1 MDNQWSI
8 WLCPDPSEQSSIQ
21 QLVNECC
28 YRFKS
33 SPFASHITLF
43 GRVNA
48 DPETTFSFLSDCVS
62 GLGLISLNMLGVKTG
77 PQPWKTLYL
86 QVDKTE
92 PLVRLQKEIDQY
104 LNVYRHY
111 EFDPHLSLA
120 YGNLEIDESKLENI
134 SFPESITFSSVALM
148 ETPDDINEW
157 KSIFQADLTG
167 GKIL

>member
-1 MDNQWSI
+1 MDNRWSI
-8 WLCPDPSEQSSIQ
+8 WLYPDPSEQSSIQ

-33 SPFASHITLF
+33 SPFASHVTLF
-43 GRVNA
+43 GRVDA
-48 DPETTFSFLSDCVS
+48 DPETTFSYLSDCVR
-62 GLGLISLNMLGVKTG
+62 GLGSISLNMLGVKTG
-77 PQPWKTLYL
+77 SIPWKALYL

-120 YGNLEIDESKLENI
+120 YGGVL
-134 SFPESITFSSVALM
+134 A
-148 ETPDDINEW
+148 IN
-157 KSIFQADLTG
+157 
-167 GKIL
+167 

>member
-8 WLCPDPSEQSSIQ
+8 WLCPDPSDPSSIQ
-21 QLVNECC
+21 QLVDECC

-43 GRVNA
+43 GRVDA
-48 DPETTFSFLSDCVS
+48 DPETAFSFLADYVG
-62 GLGLISLNMLGVKTG
+62 GLGSISLNMLSVKTG
-77 PQPWKTLYL
+77 TLPWKTLYL
-86 QVDKTE
+86 QVDKTK

-104 LNVYRHY
+104 LNAYRHY

-120 YGNLEIDESKLENI
+120 YGNLEINESKLEKI
-134 SFPESITFSSVALM
+134 TFPETITFSSVVLM

-157 KSIFQADLTG
+157 KLIFQADLIG
-167 GKIL
+167 GKVL

>member
-33 SPFASHITLF
+33 SPFASHVTLF
-43 GRVNA
+43 GRVDA

-77 PQPWKTLYL
+77 SPPWKTLYL

-92 PLVRLQKEIDQY
+92 SLVRLQKEINQY

>member
-33 SPFASHITLF
+33 SPFASHVTLF
-43 GRVNA
+43 GRVDA
-48 DPETTFSFLSDCVS
+48 DPETTFSYLSDCVR
-62 GLGLISLNMLGVKTG
+62 GLCSISLNMLGVKTG
-77 PQPWKTLYL
+77 TIPWKALYL

-104 LNVYRHY
+104 LNVHRHY

-120 YGNLEIDESKLENI
+120 YGNPEIDESKLENI
-134 SFPESITFSSVALM
+134 SFPETITFSSVVLM
-148 ETPDDINEW
+148 ETPDDINKW
-157 KSIFQADLTG
+157 KLIFQADLIG
-167 GKIL
+167 GKVL

>member
-1 MDNQWSI
+1 MD
-8 WLCPDPSEQSSIQ
+8 
-21 QLVNECC
+21 
-28 YRFKS
+28 
-33 SPFASHITLF
+33 
-43 GRVNA
+43 A
-48 DPETTFSFLSDCVS
+48 DPETTFSFLSDCVR

-77 PQPWKTLYL
+77 PPPWKTLYL

-92 PLVRLQKEIDQY
+92 PLVRHQKEIDQY

-134 SFPESITFSSVALM
+134 SFPETITFSSVVLM

-157 KSIFQADLTG
+157 KLIFQADLIG
-167 GKIL
+167 GKVL

>member
-8 WLCPDPSEQSSIQ
+8 WLCPDPSDQSSIQ
-21 QLVNECC
+21 QLVDECC

-43 GRVNA
+43 GRVDA
-48 DPETTFSFLSDCVS
+48 DPETSFSFLADYVG
-62 GLGLISLNMLGVKTG
+62 GLGSISLNMLGVKTG
-77 PQPWKTLYL
+77 TLPWKTLYL
-86 QVDKTE
+86 QVDKTK

-104 LNVYRHY
+104 LNAYRHY

-120 YGNLEIDESKLENI
+120 YGNLEINESKLEKI
-134 SFPESITFSSVALM
+134 TFPETITFSSVVLM

-157 KSIFQADLTG
+157 KLIFQADLIG
-167 GKIL
+167 EKVL

>member
-1 MDNQWSI
+1 MNNQWSI

-33 SPFASHITLF
+33 SPFASHVTLF
-43 GRVNA
+43 GRVDA
-48 DPETTFSFLSDCVS
+48 DPETTFSFLSDCVH
-62 GLGLISLNMLGVKTG
+62 GLGAISSKILGVKTG
-77 PQPWKTLYL
+77 PPPWKTLYL

-134 SFPESITFSSVALM
+134 SFPETITFSSVVLM
-148 ETPDDINEW
+148 ETPDDINKW
-157 KSIFQADLTG
+157 KLIFQADLIG
-167 GKIL
+167 GKVL

>member
-33 SPFASHITLF
+33 SPFASHVTLF
-43 GRVNA
+43 GRVDA
-48 DPETTFSFLSDCVS
+48 DPETTFSYLSDCVR
-62 GLGLISLNMLGVKTG
+62 GLGSISLNMLGVKTG
-77 PQPWKTLYL
+77 TIPWKALYL
-86 QVDKTE
+86 QVYKTE

-120 YGNLEIDESKLENI
+120 YGNLEINESELENI
-134 SFPESITFSSVALM
+134 SFPKTITFSSVALVA
-148 ETPDDINEW
+148 TPDDINDW
-157 KSIFQADLTG
+157 KSIFQADQSS
-167 GKIL
+167 

>member
-8 WLCPDPSEQSSIQ
+8 WLCPDSSDQSSIQ
-21 QLVNECC
+21 QLDNECC

-33 SPFASHITLF
+33 FPFASHITLF

-48 DPETTFSFLSDCVS
+48 DPETAFSFLADYAR
-62 GLGLISLNMLGVKTG
+62 GLGSISLNMLGVKTG
-77 PQPWKTLYL
+77 TLPWKALYL

-92 PLVRLQKEIDQY
+92 PLVLLQKEIDQY

-120 YGNLEIDESKLENI
+120 YGNLEINESKLENI
-134 SFPESITFSSVALM
+134 SFPETITFSSVVLM

-157 KSIFQADLTG
+157 KLIFQADLIG
-167 GKIL
+167 GKVL

>member
-33 SPFASHITLF
+33 SPFASHVTLF
-43 GRVNA
+43 GRVDA
-48 DPETTFSFLSDCVS
+48 DPETTFSYLSDCVR
-62 GLGLISLNMLGVKTG
+62 GLGSISLNMLGVKTG
-77 PQPWKTLYL
+77 TIPWKALYL

-104 LNVYRHY
+104 LNVYRRY
-111 EFDPHLSLA
+111 EFNPHLSLA
-120 YGNLEIDESKLENI
+120 YGNLEINESKLENI
-134 SFPESITFSSVALM
+134 SFPETITFSSVVLM
-148 ETPDDINEW
+148 ETPDDINKW
-157 KSIFQADLTG
+157 KLIFQADLIG
-167 GKIL
+167 GKVL

>member
-1 MDNQWSI
+1 MDNRWSI
-8 WLCPDPSEQSSIQ
+8 WLYPDPSEQSSIQ

-33 SPFASHITLF
+33 SPFASHVTLF
-43 GRVNA
+43 GMVDA
-48 DPETTFSFLSDCVS
+48 DPETTFSFLSDCAR
-62 GLGLISLNMLGVKTG
+62 GLGSISSNILGVKTG
-77 PQPWKTLYL
+77 VLPWKALYL

-104 LNVYRHY
+104 LNVYRQY

-120 YGNLEIDESKLENI
+120 YGNFEIDESKLENI
-134 SFPESITFSSVALM
+134 SFPETITFSSVVLM

-157 KSIFQADLTG
+157 KLIFQADLIG
-167 GKIL
+167 GNVL

>member
-1 MDNQWSI
+1 MDNQCSI
-8 WLCPDPSEQSSIQ
+8 WLCPDSSDQSSIQ

-33 SPFASHITLF
+33 FPFASHITLF
-43 GRVNA
+43 GRVDA
-48 DPETTFSFLSDCVS
+48 DPETTFSYLSDCVR
-62 GLGLISLNMLGVKTG
+62 GLGSISLNMLGVKTG
-77 PQPWKTLYL
+77 TIPWKALYL

-120 YGNLEIDESKLENI
+120 YGNPEIDESKLENI
-134 SFPESITFSSVALM
+134 SFPETITFSSVVLM
-148 ETPDDINEW
+148 ETPDDINKW
-157 KSIFQADLTG
+157 KLIFQADLIG
-167 GKIL
+167 GKVL

>member
-1 MDNQWSI
+1 
-8 WLCPDPSEQSSIQ
+8 
-21 QLVNECC
+21 
-28 YRFKS
+28 
-33 SPFASHITLF
+33 
-43 GRVNA
+43 
-48 DPETTFSFLSDCVS
+48 
-62 GLGLISLNMLGVKTG
+62 MLGVKTG
-77 PQPWKTLYL
+77 PPPWKTLYL

-92 PLVRLQKEIDQY
+92 PLVRLQKEIDQH

-134 SFPESITFSSVALM
+134 SFPETITFSSVVLM

-157 KSIFQADLTG
+157 KLIFQADLIG

>member
-8 WLCPDPSEQSSIQ
+8 WLCPDPSDQSSIQ
-21 QLVNECC
+21 QLVDECC

-43 GRVNA
+43 GRVDA
-48 DPETTFSFLSDCVS
+48 DPETAFSFLADYVG
-62 GLGLISLNMLGVKTG
+62 GLGSISLNMLGVKTG
-77 PQPWKTLYL
+77 TLPWKTLYL
-86 QVDKTE
+86 QVDKTK

-104 LNVYRHY
+104 LNAYRHY

-120 YGNLEIDESKLENI
+120 YGNLEINESKLEKI
-134 SFPESITFSSVALM
+134 TFPETITFSSVVLM

-157 KSIFQADLTG
+157 KLIFQADLIG
-167 GKIL
+167 GKVL

>member
-1 MDNQWSI
+1 MDNRWSI

-33 SPFASHITLF
+33 SPYASHITLF
-43 GRVNA
+43 GRVDV
-48 DPETTFSFLSDCVS
+48 DPENTFSFLADCVR
-62 GLGLISLNMLGVKTG
+62 GLDSISLNMLGVKSGTI
-77 PQPWKTLYL
+77 PWKALYL

-120 YGNLEIDESKLENI
+120 YGNLEINESKLEKI
-134 SFPESITFSSVALM
+134 SFPETITFSSVVLM

-157 KSIFQADLTG
+157 KLIFQADLIG
-167 GKIL
+167 GIVL

>member
-1 MDNQWSI
+1 MDNQSSI

-33 SPFASHITLF
+33 SPFASHVTLF
-43 GRVNA
+43 GRVDA
-48 DPETTFSFLSDCVS
+48 DPETTFSFLSDCVR
-62 GLGLISLNMLGVKTG
+62 GLGLISLNILGVKTG
-77 PQPWKTLYL
+77 PPPWKTLYL

-120 YGNLEIDESKLENI
+120 YGNPEIDESKLENI
-134 SFPESITFSSVALM
+134 SFPETITFSSVVLM
-148 ETPDDINEW
+148 ETPDDINKW
-157 KSIFQADLTG
+157 KLIFQADLIG
-167 GKIL
+167 GKVL

>member
-1 MDNQWSI
+1 MDNRWSI

-33 SPFASHITLF
+33 SPFVSHVTLF
-43 GRVNA
+43 GRVDT
-48 DPETTFSFLSDCVS
+48 DPETIFTFLSDYIC
-62 GLGLISLNMLGVKTG
+62 GLGSISLNILGVKTG
-77 PQPWKTLYL
+77 TLPRKALYL

-120 YGNLEIDESKLENI
+120 YGNLEINKSNLENI
-134 SFPESITFSSVALM
+134 SFPETITFSSVVLM

-157 KSIFQADLTG
+157 KLIFQADLIG

>member
-33 SPFASHITLF
+33 SPFASHVTLF
-43 GRVNA
+43 GRVDA
-48 DPETTFSFLSDCVS
+48 DPETTFSYLSDCVR
-62 GLGLISLNMLGVKTG
+62 GLGSISLNMLGVKTG
-77 PQPWKTLYL
+77 TLPWKALYL

-92 PLVRLQKEIDQY
+92 PLVLLQKEIDQY

-120 YGNLEIDESKLENI
+120 YGYLEINESKLEKI
-134 SFPESITFSSVALM
+134 SFPETITFSSVVLM

-157 KSIFQADLTG
+157 KLIFQADLIG
-167 GKIL
+167 GKVL

>member
-33 SPFASHITLF
+33 SPFASHVTLF
-43 GRVNA
+43 GRVDA
-48 DPETTFSFLSDCVS
+48 DPETTFSYLSDCVR
-62 GLGLISLNMLGVKTG
+62 GLGSISLNMLGVKTG
-77 PQPWKTLYL
+77 TIPWKALYL

-111 EFDPHLSLA
+111 EFAQHLSLA
-120 YGNLEIDESKLENI
+120 YGNPEIDESKLENI
-134 SFPESITFSSVALM
+134 SFPETITFSSVVLM

-157 KSIFQADLTG
+157 KLIFQADLIG
-167 GKIL
+167 GKVL

>member
-8 WLCPDPSEQSSIQ
+8 WLCPDSPDQSSIQ

-33 SPFASHITLF
+33 FPFASHITLF

-48 DPETTFSFLSDCVS
+48 DPETAFSFLADYVG
-62 GLGLISLNMLGVKTG
+62 GLGSISLNMLGVKTG
-77 PQPWKTLYL
+77 TLPWKALYL

-92 PLVRLQKEIDQY
+92 PLVLLQKEIDQY

-120 YGNLEIDESKLENI
+120 YGNLEINESKLENI
-134 SFPESITFSSVALM
+134 SFPETITFSSVVLM
-148 ETPDDINEW
+148 ETPGDINEW
-157 KSIFQADLTG
+157 KLIFQADLIG
-167 GKIL
+167 GKVL

>member
-1 MDNQWSI
+1 MDNRWSI

-33 SPFASHITLF
+33 SPYASHITLF
-43 GRVNA
+43 GRVDV
-48 DPETTFSFLSDCVS
+48 DPENTFSFLADCVR
-62 GLGLISLNMLGVKTG
+62 GLDSISLNMLGVKSGTI
-77 PQPWKTLYL
+77 PWKALYL

-120 YGNLEIDESKLENI
+120 YGYLEINKSKLEKI
-134 SFPESITFSSVALM
+134 SFPETITFSSVVLM

-157 KSIFQADLTG
+157 KLIFQADLIG
-167 GKIL
+167 GIVL